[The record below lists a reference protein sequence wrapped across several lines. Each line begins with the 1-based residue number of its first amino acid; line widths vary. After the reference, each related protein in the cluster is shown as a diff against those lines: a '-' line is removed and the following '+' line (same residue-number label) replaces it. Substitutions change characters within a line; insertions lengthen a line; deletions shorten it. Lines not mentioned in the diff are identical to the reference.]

1 MPKLQPGSMLPVRTA
16 MAPGVADTEKEPPKY
31 YTEYA
36 LTRIARNMDR
46 IAKLVL
52 RLESAVE
59 EYETNSTEGP
69 EGITTI
75 TVQPDY
81 YQKVECITSVLVA
94 GPPGTAFTLQLGGRY
109 LSLVTDASG
118 KVLLAPVAFYLKP
131 SDPRILTSV
140 TEGNWFLQL
149 SGNAA

>member
-16 MAPGVADTEKEPPKY
+16 IAPGVADAEKEPPKY

-94 GPPGTAFTLQLGGRY
+94 GPPSTAFTLQLGGRY
-109 LSLVTDASG
+109 LSLVTDVSG